1 MKLDEVRFPVYV
13 VHSEEVIIRDGL
25 LWIDGTVVDDKNVE
39 GETLGER
46 RLRTPMKNL
55 YDLKYQINDFQDL
68 QNTEEDF
75 M

>member
-13 VHSEEVIIRDGL
+13 VHSEEAIIRDGL
-25 LWIDGTVVDDKNVE
+25 LWIDGAVVDDKNVE

-55 YDLKYQINDFQDL
+55 YDLKYQINDR
-68 QNTEEDF
+68 
-75 M
+75 